1 MSTLFL
7 YFAPKNKNILEFKDG
22 EIAGEIGHPIIRIAI
37 KASSGRVRYR
47 VHTLK
52 GKWLPYVSGYDLN
65 DSKSGYAG
73 NDYPIDCI
81 QVKHSSA
88 MTKYRVSPLNSEFF
102 SYQLGEET
110 SNNMEGYSGIFGKE
124 IDRFELTQ
132 NN

>member
-1 MSTLFL
+1 
-7 YFAPKNKNILEFKDG
+7 
-22 EIAGEIGHPIIRIAI
+22 
-37 KASSGRVRYR
+37 
-47 VHTLK
+47 
-52 GKWLPYVSGYDLN
+52 
-65 DSKSGYAG
+65 
-73 NDYPIDCI
+73 
-81 QVKHSSA
+81 